1 MVIIHE
7 MTHVIMLVFSS
18 EPTSTKFHGSLGLER
33 NPLGF
38 NRSGVWVERGESGA
52 SIESVIAGGEV
63 ALLTPQNGEMDDCNP
78 NMVDVAIVGHN
89 GMQLIG
95 MWFVDQIHY
104 INLQSL
110 SLLVGGSPYLSE
122 IASGQWDHISTLSLQ
137 PTPSYLAQ
145 AHIKISHSQIP
156 RSYTP
161 SSPSST
167 AVTPEDNRTVINP
180 GTFSLS
186 STGDTD
192 IQRRVEEMMV
202 SVRASTGRPDLVAHI
217 PDSSGLAP
225 GEKR

>member
-38 NRSGVWVERGESGA
+38 NRRGVWVERGESGA
-52 SIESVIAGGEV
+52 SVESVIAGGEV

-89 GMQLIG
+89 GMQLI
-95 MWFVDQIHY
+95 
-104 INLQSL
+104 
-110 SLLVGGSPYLSE
+110 GGSPYLSE

-167 AVTPEDNRTVINP
+167 AVTPEDNGTVINP

>member
-1 MVIIHE
+1 MV
-7 MTHVIMLVFSS
+7 
-18 EPTSTKFHGSLGLER
+18 
-33 NPLGF
+33 
-38 NRSGVWVERGESGA
+38 
-52 SIESVIAGGEV
+52 
-63 ALLTPQNGEMDDCNP
+63 LLTPHDWEMDDCNP
-78 NMVDVAIVGHN
+78 NMDDVAIVGLN

-95 MWFVDQIHY
+95 
-104 INLQSL
+104 
-110 SLLVGGSPYLSE
+110 GSPHLSE

-145 AHIKISHSQIP
+145 AHTKIIHSQIP

-167 AVTPEDNRTVINP
+167 AVTPEDNTRTVINP
-180 GTFSLS
+180 DTFSLS

-202 SVRASTGRPDLVAHI
+202 SVRALTGRPDLVANI
-217 PDSSGLAP
+217 PQSSGLAP